1 MSEGRQLAG
10 RTALVTGASR
20 GIGAAIAVALA
31 AEGADVAVHFHTNR
45 ALALEVVRQCEA
57 AGGTAM
63 AAGGDLSR
71 PETAAAL
78 RVMIKREL
86 GTVDLLINNAGVGNT
101 SIGRPLVAE
110 TTDEQFHAIF
120 GPNVLG
126 PLALCREFVPHM
138 RGRAG
143 AVVIFVSSIATAMLP
158 ATGGAYG
165 ASKAALEALAFTL
178 AKEERQH
185 GVRVNVVAPG
195 LIDTDMGR
203 AAVAAISGE
212 TDVANSAFAT
222 PLGFVAQPEDIANAV
237 TFLCS
242 PAARYITHT
251 RVPVDGGLGW

>member
-1 MSEGRQLAG
+1 MSQHGCLTG
-10 RTALVTGASR
+10 HTALVTGASR
-20 GIGAAIAVALA
+20 GIGAAIAIGLA
-31 AEGADVAVHFHTNR
+31 AEGANVAVHYHTNR
-45 ALALEVVRQCEA
+45 AAALEVVRQCETAGRA
-57 AGGTAM
+57 AIAV
-63 AAGGDLSR
+63 AGDLSL
-71 PETAAAL
+71 PDTAAAL
-78 RVMIKREL
+78 RVAIEREL
-86 GTVDLLINNAGVGNT
+86 GQVDLLIQNAGVGNT
-101 SIGRPLVAE
+101 SIGRPLVTD
-110 TTDEQFHAIF
+110 TTDEQFQAIL

-126 PLALCREFVPHM
+126 PLALCREFVPQM
-138 RGRAG
+138 RGREG
-143 AVVIFVSSIATAMLP
+143 AAVIFVSSIATAMLP

-203 AAVAAISGE
+203 AAVAAITGE

-222 PLGFVAQPEDIANAV
+222 PFGYVAQPEDIANTV

-242 PAARYITHT
+242 PAARYITHI